1 MSKDLLNL
9 SDEELMNLDP
19 SALEGFTFGDESD
32 SDYGDDS
39 SVDDGAESTEG
50 NTDDGAADSQASNT
64 QTSDN
69 EETDDGEA
77 IEGSGSDEIGRGQ
90 EAGQEG
96 LLNDGEEGA
105 DDAAS
110 SPDAADTP
118 EKKEGQEDKAA
129 AGAASIDYKSEYERL
144 MAPFKANGRDIQ
156 VKSVED
162 AVSLMQMGANY
173 NKKMAALKPNLKLL
187 KMLENSGLLSEEK
200 LSYLIDLDKKNPAAI
215 SKLVKDSGL
224 DPLDIDTEKA
234 GGYKPNTY
242 TVDDRE
248 LALDSVLE
256 EILDTPSYNRTLDV
270 VTNKWDAPSKRV
282 VAENPQL
289 LKVINSHIDMG
300 IYDLISKEVES
311 ERLFGRLSGISDL
324 EAYRQVGDA
333 IQARGGFAHLGRQ
346 EQKTPN
352 APVVVAPKPK
362 KAEDPKVR
370 EQRRAASTTKPAAP
384 AVTPAEF
391 NPLSMSDEEFS
402 KATTPKFN

>member
-19 SALEGFTFGDESD
+19 SALEGFTFGGEVVEEETVDAEEPVVEESEA
-32 SDYGDDS
+32 STS
-39 SVDDGAESTEG
+39 SQETPVDDAEEEATEEEEGESQDAPDEEADEGAEVAAPAEAKTDLKAEEPADKKTDVAPTE
-50 NTDDGAADSQASNT
+50 
-64 QTSDN
+64 
-69 EETDDGEA
+69 GEA
-77 IEGSGSDEIGRGQ
+77 I
-90 EAGQEG
+90 
-96 LLNDGEEGA
+96 
-105 DDAAS
+105 
-110 SPDAADTP
+110 
-118 EKKEGQEDKAA
+118 
-129 AGAASIDYKSEYERL
+129 DYKAEYERL

-215 SKLVKDSGL
+215 TKLVKDSGL

-384 AVTPAEF
+384 SVTPAEF

-402 KATTPKFN
+402 KAATPKFN

>member
-9 SDEELMNLDP
+9 SDEELMSLNP
-19 SALEGFTFGDESD
+19 SALEGFTFGGEVVEEEPVDAKESVVEGPEA
-32 SDYGDDS
+32 STSSQETQGDDDEEEAPEEGEGES
-39 SVDDGAESTEG
+39 QDSPDDQADEGAEVVAPAEAKTDLKAEEPAEKKVDAVPTEG
-50 NTDDGAADSQASNT
+50 G
-64 QTSDN
+64 
-69 EETDDGEA
+69 G
-77 IEGSGSDEIGRGQ
+77 
-90 EAGQEG
+90 
-96 LLNDGEEGA
+96 
-105 DDAAS
+105 
-110 SPDAADTP
+110 
-118 EKKEGQEDKAA
+118 
-129 AGAASIDYKSEYERL
+129 IDYKAEYERL

-256 EILDTPSYNRTLDV
+256 EIQDTPSYNRTLDV

-333 IQARGGFAHLGRQ
+333 IQARGGFANLGRQ

-402 KATTPKFN
+402 KAATPKFN

>member
-9 SDEELMNLDP
+9 SDEELMNLNP
-19 SALEGFTFGDESD
+19 SALEGFTFGGEVVEEE
-32 SDYGDDS
+32 
-39 SVDDGAESTEG
+39 SVDAEESVVEESEASTSSQETQVDDAEVAATEEEEGESQVAPDDQADEGAEVVAPAEAKTDLKAEEPAEKKVDAVPTEG
-50 NTDDGAADSQASNT
+50 
-64 QTSDN
+64 
-69 EETDDGEA
+69 
-77 IEGSGSDEIGRGQ
+77 EG
-90 EAGQEG
+90 
-96 LLNDGEEGA
+96 
-105 DDAAS
+105 
-110 SPDAADTP
+110 
-118 EKKEGQEDKAA
+118 
-129 AGAASIDYKSEYERL
+129 IDYKAEYERL

-256 EILDTPSYNRTLDV
+256 EIQDTPSYNRTLDV

-352 APVVVAPKPK
+352 APVVMAPKPK

-402 KATTPKFN
+402 KAATPKFN